1 MIDVFK
7 EGLFRVTKKYG
18 NIVMLYG
25 DEGVFPVGNFFQFFA
40 DRSFNL
46 GLGRQNLVS
55 AACGFIVR
63 GKLPI
68 ILGESSLAFAATAQ
82 IRDNICIPNLN
93 VKFVVAGSNSGS
105 NDFSDMEIIK
115 SMPNIKVMCPKND
128 EEMLID
134 LEEMVGTYR
143 PVYFRLM

>member
-25 DEGVFPVGNFFQFFA
+25 DEVFAGGNFFQFFA
-40 DRSFNL
+40 DRSFNM
-46 GLGRQNLVS
+46 GLGQQNMVS

-68 ILGESSLAFAATAQ
+68 IFGESSLAISAAAQ

-93 VKFVVAGSNSGS
+93 VKFVVVGPDLG
-105 NDFSDMEIIK
+105 IIK
-115 SMPNIKVMCPKND
+115 SMPNIKAMCPKND
-128 EEMLID
+128 EEMLMN
-134 LEEMVGTYR
+134 LEEMIESYG
-143 PVYFRLM
+143 PVYFRL

>member
-7 EGLFRVTKKYG
+7 EGLFKVTKKYG

-25 DEGVFPVGNFFQFFA
+25 DEVFAGENFFQFFA

-46 GLGRQNLVS
+46 GLGQQNIVS

-68 ILGESSLAFAATAQ
+68 IFGESSLVARAAAQ

-93 VKFVVAGSNSGS
+93 VKFVVAGSSSGS
-105 NDFSDMEIIK
+105 GDFSDLEIIK
-115 SMPNIKVMCPKND
+115 SMPNMKVVHPKND
-128 EEMLID
+128 EEMLIN
-134 LEEMVGTYR
+134 LEEMVGAYG

>member
-7 EGLFRVTKKYG
+7 EGLFKVTKKYN

-25 DEGVFPVGNFFQFFA
+25 DEVFAGEEIFQFFA

-46 GLGRQNLVS
+46 GLGKQNMVS
-55 AACGFIVR
+55 TACGFIVR
-63 GKLPI
+63 GRLPI
-68 ILGESSLAFAATAQ
+68 IFGESSLAFSATAQ

-105 NDFSDMEIIK
+105 NDFSDLEIIK

-128 EEMLID
+128 EEMLIN
-134 LEEMVGTYR
+134 LEEMVESYG